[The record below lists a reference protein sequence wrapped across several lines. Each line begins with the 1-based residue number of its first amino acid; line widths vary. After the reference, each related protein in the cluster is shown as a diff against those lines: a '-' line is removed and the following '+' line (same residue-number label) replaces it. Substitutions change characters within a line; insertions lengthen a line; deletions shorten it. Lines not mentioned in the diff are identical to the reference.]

1 MWVRQSQR
9 SGSMLNA
16 EQRLVE
22 INDKLFELI
31 IELCETNQHRPD
43 EIAGVLMAQGM
54 RMYKM
59 MLDETDFEKLMI
71 TIWEA
76 KDYMEIPKAEPVIH

>member
-1 MWVRQSQR
+1 
-9 SGSMLNA
+9 MLDD
-16 EQRLVE
+16 EQRLEE

-31 IELCETNQHRPD
+31 VELCDDDTHSPYA
-43 EIAGVLMAQGM
+43 IAGVLMAQGM
-54 RMYKM
+54 RMYKT

-76 KDYMEIPKAEPVIH
+76 KDYMEIPKAEPVLH

>member
-1 MWVRQSQR
+1 
-9 SGSMLNA
+9 MLSD

-59 MLDETDFEKLMI
+59 MLDEDAFTRLMEV
-71 TIWEA
+71 IWES
-76 KDYMEIPKAEPVIH
+76 KDKIKPPEEIVLH

>member
-1 MWVRQSQR
+1 
-9 SGSMLNA
+9 MLDE

-31 IELCETNQHRPD
+31 VELCETNQHRPD

-59 MLDETDFEKLMI
+59 MLDEDAFTRLMEV
-71 TIWEA
+71 IWES
-76 KDYMEIPKAEPVIH
+76 KDQIKPEEIVLH